1 MRIIPKKTK
10 VSTEFFR
17 GVSLADVLV
26 GFFGVLVI
34 FFVFLSSLPY
44 RLWIDL
50 GLLFLFGFLLA
61 RIDDEPNYMFLF
73 RMLRHFSYVRRYQ
86 KIPYIPVDEREDPMM
101 GMNRKQRRAYRRKK
115 KKERKQALKR
125 KKQQEKQKKKQQKQQ
140 KKNKG
145 KVLEDPEP
153 EEPLS
158 EEGEQEL
165 TEEEAPPPLTRKEKR
180 AAKKSGEKGTKAKK
194 EGEKGGG

>member
-115 KKERKQALKR
+115 KKERKQ
-125 KKQQEKQKKKQQKQQ
+125 EKTA
-140 KKNKG
+140 
-145 KVLEDPEP
+145 
-153 EEPLS
+153 
-158 EEGEQEL
+158 GE
-165 TEEEAPPPLTRKEKR
+165 
-180 AAKKSGEKGTKAKK
+180 AKK
-194 EGEKGGG
+194 ETAKAAEEKQG

>member
-145 KVLEDPEP
+145 KVLEGPEP
-153 EEPLS
+153 EEPC
-158 EEGEQEL
+158 Q
-165 TEEEAPPPLTRKEKR
+165 RQ
-180 AAKKSGEKGTKAKK
+180 
-194 EGEKGGG
+194 